1 VQNVT
6 RAPVSDSSEHSF
18 AIDELAKQSGVTVR
32 TIRAHQSR
40 RLLHPPHRVGRRSL
54 YDESH
59 VERLALIRRL
69 QNSGFSLAAIRAL
82 VQAGTEA
89 GELALAWRAE
99 AITMRFLPGDGA
111 EEAKLAIEPDGLSAL
126 LRQPGALDALAEYGI
141 TRRDH
146 RGTWQGTHP
155 VLVEAGR
162 RARELGL
169 PSHDITRVQLAVAER
184 AEAIA
189 REVVAALRPHLGYG
203 RPEEAVAENYAVLTP
218 IATAIV
224 TATFEIQLARVLRD
238 ELGIS

>member
-6 RAPVSDSSEHSF
+6 GVPDIDDSDGF
-18 AIDELAKQSGVTVR
+18 AIDELAARSGMTVR

-40 RLLHPPHRVGRRSL
+40 RLLHPPRRVGRRSV
-54 YDESH
+54 YDDSH

-82 VQAGTEA
+82 VQAGSEA
-89 GELALAWRAE
+89 GELALAWHAE
-99 AITMRFLPGDGA
+99 AVTMRFLPGDGA
-111 EEAKLAIEPDGLSAL
+111 DEAKLAIEPEGLTAL
-126 LRQPGALDALAEYGI
+126 LRQPGALDALAQYGI
-141 TRRDH
+141 TRRDR
-146 RGTWQGTHP
+146 RGAWQGTHP
-155 VLVEAGR
+155 ALVEAGR

-169 PSHDITRVQLAVAER
+169 PSDDITRVQLAVAER

-189 REVVAALRPHLGYG
+189 RDVVATLRAHVGAG
-203 RPEEAVAENYAVLTP
+203 RPEKAVECYAALTP

-238 ELGIS
+238 ELGIVS